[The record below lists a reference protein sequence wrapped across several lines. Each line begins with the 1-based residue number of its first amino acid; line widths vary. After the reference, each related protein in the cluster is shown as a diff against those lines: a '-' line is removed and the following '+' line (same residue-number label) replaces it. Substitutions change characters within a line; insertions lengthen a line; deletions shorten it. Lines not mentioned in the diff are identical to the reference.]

1 MALYILVK
9 QDISLLSASILWTRQ
24 NSATVTQPSAVCY
37 TGREHSALIRLF
49 CFCLFFKSQIMAPFW
64 LQVLPFYASSSCTR
78 KPVHHTSWKSCD
90 ISHTRQEFD
99 CISHLCLS
107 ERKKS
112 RSSGVCVRAWTIQF
126 MKHVLPRFINPRK
139 PAGQEEETKRKCEN
153 NTGKKRIKHDVIYTT
168 GNGGN
173 LNHH

>member
-1 MALYILVK
+1 MPPFFGLDKTAQQWL
-9 QDISLLSASILWTRQ
+9 R
-24 NSATVTQPSAVCY
+24 PSAVGY
-37 TGREHSALIRLF
+37 TARDVQYGHLKRTLKLWLLF
-49 CFCLFFKSQIMAPFW
+49 SLTA
-64 LQVLPFYASSSCTR
+64 LPFFLRLKHPKHQDHA
-78 KPVHHTSWKSCD
+78 PVLHTSWKSCD

-139 PAGQEEETKRKCEN
+139 PAGQETK
-153 NTGKKRIKHDVIYTT
+153 KKVWEQHWKWGLNMMWFIWLTMEGICITTKGLIYT
-168 GNGGN
+168 
-173 LNHH
+173 